1 MIKEYHFVISKA
13 KSQLHSKLMHTGDPP
28 PGTHHGCRIGCT
40 SLRCCVH
47 GGHRMYVT
55 GAGSYFL
62 LIIPLCARGTFLVH
76 GVTVTMGGEFG
87 CLIVLITPLGRVGR
101 RNVLETY
108 LSVVSPTD
116 WQG

>member
-13 KSQLHSKLMHTGDPP
+13 KSQLHSKLMHTGNPP

-62 LIIPLCARGTFLVH
+62 LIIPLCARGTLLVH
-76 GVTVTMGGEFG
+76 GVTVTMRGEFG
-87 CLIVLITPLGRVGR
+87 CLIVLIAPLGRVGR
-101 RNVLETY
+101 RDVLEVG
-108 LSVVSPTD
+108 LSIVSPTD
-116 WQG
+116 

>member
-1 MIKEYHFVISKA
+1 
-13 KSQLHSKLMHTGDPP
+13 
-28 PGTHHGCRIGCT
+28 
-40 SLRCCVH
+40 
-47 GGHRMYVT
+47 MYVK

-62 LIIPLCARGTFLVH
+62 LIIPLCARGTFLVR

-87 CLIVLITPLGRVGR
+87 CLIVLITPLGRVDR

-108 LSVVSPTD
+108 LSVVGPTD

>member
-62 LIIPLCARGTFLVH
+62 LIIPLCARGTSLVY
-76 GVTVTMGGEFG
+76 GGHSAY
-87 CLIVLITPLGRVGR
+87 GRV
-101 RNVLETY
+101 NL
-108 LSVVSPTD
+108 VV
-116 WQG
+116 